1 MATSTPSNPSYGTTF
16 SPLRGEPAMGNVP
29 MPFITVTTL
38 TAGATQTL
46 PAAAMVGGLVLHDPT
61 TGTTDT
67 TDTAANII
75 AAMQGAAVGQS
86 FVFTF
91 VNIADGNETITL
103 AGGTG
108 VTLYSYTPATAL
120 FTIVQ
125 NNLKSFRVVITALAD
140 AGSNTAAAVTIYSL
154 GTAAFA

>member
-1 MATSTPSNPSYGTTF
+1 MATQTPANPSYGTTF

-38 TAGATQTL
+38 AAGTTATL
-46 PAAAMVGGLVLHDPT
+46 TAAEMVGGMILHDPT
-61 TGTTDT
+61 GSATDT

-75 AAMQGAAVGQS
+75 AACQGAAVGQS
-86 FVFTF
+86 FVFTL
-91 VNIADGNETITL
+91 VNIADASEVITV
-103 AGGTG
+103 AAGTG
-108 VTLYSYTPATAL
+108 VTLAAYTPATAL
-120 FTIVQ
+120 FTIGQ

-154 GTAAFA
+154 GTVAFA